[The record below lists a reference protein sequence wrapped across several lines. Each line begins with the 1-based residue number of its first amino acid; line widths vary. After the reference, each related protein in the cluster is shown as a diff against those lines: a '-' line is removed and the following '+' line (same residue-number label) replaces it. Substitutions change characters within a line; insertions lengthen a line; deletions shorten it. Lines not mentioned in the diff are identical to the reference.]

1 MLRQYTGRKGK
12 SLYQSQMCITFSK
25 IALHSIGEKKNQR
38 WMGRY
43 DGFTLKKIRD
53 SRTDEAPRTH
63 SSTRLFLVLVVQ
75 CKEVSF
81 VTETPRNPF

>member
-1 MLRQYTGRKGK
+1 
-12 SLYQSQMCITFSK
+12 MCITFSK

-53 SRTDEAPRTH
+53 SRTVEAPRPH
-63 SSTRLFLVLVVQ
+63 SNTRLFLALV
-75 CKEVSF
+75 KSNARRIA
-81 VTETPRNPF
+81 VTIHEA